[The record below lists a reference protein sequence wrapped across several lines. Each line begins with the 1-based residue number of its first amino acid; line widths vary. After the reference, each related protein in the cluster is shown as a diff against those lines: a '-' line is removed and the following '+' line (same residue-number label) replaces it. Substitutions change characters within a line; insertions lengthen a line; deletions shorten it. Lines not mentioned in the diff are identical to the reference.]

1 VSTIGRCCEE
11 ACEYLQRTRIV
22 SLETGKPLHIND
34 EDCEVSEP
42 MPVSDEYIQ
51 PNGTI
56 THPPSSPAT
65 NGMLVIIPVVRI
77 TASIKKTLKSR
88 TITAATLN
96 TYDEHFKAIM
106 ASYPDPFA
114 IHSTSDLDPR
124 LLTAA
129 CALQTSRF
137 LLYRHNLSPACRR
150 SERRD
155 ALDRLVSVAQDTAL
169 YTQRSFNP
177 NHMSSWAARVRTMAP
192 AFFCGHI
199 WRCILVL
206 TFRAE
211 YAAALTL
218 IQVSAAVGDLRQNNM
233 ACGRH
238 LNFFLDK
245 LIERLRAGATRE
257 QLENDEEML
266 AYVSGDMQGAS
277 DNAWVWTGSEPLS
290 ATPTSNNSSES
301 KSSASSSSTV
311 VEPAAG
317 YQLTERELHEWPG
330 WDHIQRM
337 LAQLLHESQR
347 VQQQQQQQQ
356 PPLPP
361 PTFASQPPHVHATPS
376 AGPQH
381 SLPPFQPP
389 PPPPHH
395 HQQQQNPSHLAP
407 APMMQQSASVS
418 PAPGSSHSHSSGG
431 GTSAGERS
439 ERGSGS
445 AGLGGTSSRISIQDI
460 M

>member
-1 VSTIGRCCEE
+1 
-11 ACEYLQRTRIV
+11 
-22 SLETGKPLHIND
+22 
-34 EDCEVSEP
+34 

-56 THPPSSPAT
+56 TQPPTPPAP
-65 NGMLVIIPVVRI
+65 NGMIAVIPVVRI

-106 ASYPDPFA
+106 ASYPEPFA
-114 IHSTSDLDPR
+114 INSTADLDPR

-129 CALQTSRF
+129 CSLQTSRF

-155 ALDRLVSVAQDTAL
+155 AIDRLVSVAQDTAL
-169 YTQRSFNP
+169 YTHRSFNP
-177 NHMSSWAARVRTMAP
+177 AHMSSWAARVRTMAP

-218 IQVSAAVGDLRQNNM
+218 IQVSAAIGDLRKNNV

-238 LNFFLDK
+238 LSFFLDK

-266 AYVSGDMQGAS
+266 AYVSGDMQGTS
-277 DNAWVWTGSEPLS
+277 DSAWVWTGSEPLS
-290 ATPTSNNSSES
+290 ASPMTNSGN
-301 KSSASSSSTV
+301 KSSSSI
-311 VEPAAG
+311 VEPAVG
-317 YQLTERELHEWPG
+317 YQLTEREMHEWPG
-330 WDHIQRM
+330 WDHIQRV
-337 LAQLLHESQR
+337 LGQLLHESQHA
-347 VQQQQQQQQ
+347 QQQQQQQQ
-356 PPLPP
+356 APPP
-361 PTFASQPPHVHATPS
+361 PTFASQPPPPT
-376 AGPQH
+376 GPQH

-389 PPPPHH
+389 PPQHNH
-395 HQQQQNPSHLAP
+395 GHLAP
-407 APMMQQSASVS
+407 APMMQSSSVS

-431 GTSAGERS
+431 GGSAGDRS
-439 ERGSGS
+439 ERGG
-445 AGLGGTSSRISIQDI
+445 AGLGGGSSSRISIQDI
-460 M
+460 R